1 MNTFFLLILG
11 LPAIEIFVLIKVG
24 QQVGA
29 LNTIILIFLTAI
41 IGIYYARIQGLN
53 TMKSAFGNIYQNKV
67 PFYEIISGASIAL
80 GSFLLIAPGFITDT
94 IGFLIIIPLTRK
106 LLINYFFR
114 KKYKDKI
121 NPDNEIMEGEIINK
135 EDKEKNDS

>member
-41 IGIYYARIQGLN
+41 IGVYYARIQGLN

-80 GSFLLIAPGFITDT
+80 GSFLLITPGFITDT
-94 IGFLIIIPLTRK
+94 IGFLIIIPLTRR

-121 NPDNEIMEGEIINK
+121 NPENEIMEGEIINK
-135 EDKEKNDS
+135 KDKEKNDL

>member
-41 IGIYYARIQGLN
+41 LGVYYARMQGLK

-80 GSFLLIAPGFITDT
+80 GSLLLITPGFITDT

-106 LLINYFFR
+106 LLINYFFK
-114 KKYKDKI
+114 KKYKNKI
-121 NPDNEIMEGEIINK
+121 NQENEIMEGEIINK
-135 EDKEKNDS
+135 EDKKNNDL